1 MAVEEFQHEVV
12 KALREHALS
21 FPGVNE
27 GDSCVKRAFRART
40 KGFLFL
46 GEKPDSYNVMLKLGD
61 SVEEAEML
69 TAENPDSWALG
80 KFNWMT
86 MHFDNDEQ
94 PPDGLLERWIEESY
108 RLLAPKKL
116 LSELD

>member
-1 MAVEEFQHEVV
+1 MATEEFRHDVV
-12 KALREHALS
+12 KALRDHALS

-27 GDSCVKRAFRART
+27 SDSCVKRAFRART

-61 SVEEAEML
+61 SVDEAVGLTEERSERW
-69 TAENPDSWALG
+69 SVG
-80 KFNWMT
+80 KFNWVT
-86 MHFDNDEQ
+86 MHFDNDEV

-116 LSELD
+116 LAELD